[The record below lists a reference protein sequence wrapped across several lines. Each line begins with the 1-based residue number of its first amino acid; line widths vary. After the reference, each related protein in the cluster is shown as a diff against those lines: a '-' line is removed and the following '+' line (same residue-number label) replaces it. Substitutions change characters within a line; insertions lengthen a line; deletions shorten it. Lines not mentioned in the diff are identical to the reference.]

1 MVMVAVQDFDVH
13 AGLGHPSCNHAEL
26 TGDCLFQALY
36 EHLSF
41 CHHADANAFKGCA
54 GCGCV
59 LEEKMSYAIVSYD
72 PGPASLDAHGMVARF
87 GLAAAPRGRAVSES
101 RCRFTYSAAPRAC
114 G

>member
-1 MVMVAVQDFDVH
+1 
-13 AGLGHPSCNHAEL
+13 
-26 TGDCLFQALY
+26 
-36 EHLSF
+36 
-41 CHHADANAFKGCA
+41 
-54 GCGCV
+54 
-59 LEEKMSYAIVSYD
+59 MSYAIVSYD